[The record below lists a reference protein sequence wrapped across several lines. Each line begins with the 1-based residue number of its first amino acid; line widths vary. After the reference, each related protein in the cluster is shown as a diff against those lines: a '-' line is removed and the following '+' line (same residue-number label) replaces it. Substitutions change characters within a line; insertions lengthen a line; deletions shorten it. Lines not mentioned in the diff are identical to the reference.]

1 MKRKNVS
8 ETKQET
14 SFELYWLPGESVA
27 VLSNPAYELTSRQL
41 AILER
46 LEQNA
51 RVEVTDLSKILE
63 VSEVTIRKDL
73 QELEQ
78 LSILKR
84 VHGGAIST
92 HRTKWN
98 PSLEN
103 RLETQSDGKLAIA
116 RAALD
121 LVRDGDTLILDAGT
135 TTLALARHLRGRRR
149 NLTVIT
155 NSLPVMAELS
165 NSDYDLVTVGGTLR
179 QHSLAMIGPLAVA
192 SLSKLHA
199 DVAFIGAT
207 AASLERGLCTP
218 NILEAETKAAMVKAA
233 SERVALIDYSK
244 MGQASLAPFASWTEI
259 EALITDETLDHKMT
273 AYLQNQHVK
282 VIVAQREPAMKP
294 LGSGTNE

>member
-1 MKRKNVS
+1 
-8 ETKQET
+8 
-14 SFELYWLPGESVA
+14 VA
-27 VLSNPAYELTSRQL
+27 VLSSPAYDLSGRQL

-46 LEQNA
+46 LEQNS

-78 LSILKR
+78 LSLLKR

-103 RLETQSDGKLAIA
+103 RLEVQSDSKLAIA
-116 RAALD
+116 KAALE
-121 LVRDGDTLILDAGT
+121 LIHDGDTIILDAGT

-149 NLTVIT
+149 NLTIIT

-165 NSDYDLVTVGGTLR
+165 NSDYDLVALGGMFR
-179 QHSLAMIGPLAVA
+179 QHSLAMIGPLTV
-192 SLSKLHA
+192 SNLSKLHA
-199 DVAFIGAT
+199 DIAFVGAT

-218 NILEAETKAAMVKAA
+218 NIIEAETKAAMVTAA
-233 SERVALIDYSK
+233 SDRVALIDYSK

-259 EALITDETLDHKMT
+259 QALITDETLDGKMT
-273 AYLQNQHVK
+273 TYLQNQHVK
-282 VIVAQREPAMKP
+282 VIVAQRELATKP
-294 LGSGTNE
+294 QSSEMVQ

>member
-1 MKRKNVS
+1 VAA
-8 ETKQET
+8 
-14 SFELYWLPGESVA
+14 LPSP
-27 VLSNPAYELTSRQL
+27 SYELTGRQL
-41 AILER
+41 AILEQ
-46 LEQNA
+46 LEQTS
-51 RVEVTDLSKILE
+51 RVEVTDLSKTLE
-63 VSEVTIRKDL
+63 VSEVTVRKDL

-78 LSILKR
+78 LSLLKR

-103 RLETQSDGKLAIA
+103 RLDTRSDGKLAIA
-116 RAALD
+116 RAALE

-165 NSDYDLVTVGGTLR
+165 NSDYDIVTVGGTLR

-192 SLSKLHA
+192 SLAKLHA
-199 DVAFIGAT
+199 DIAFIGAT

-233 SERVALIDYSK
+233 SERVALIDHSK
-244 MGQASLAPFASWTEI
+244 LGQASLAPFATWEEI
-259 EALITDETLDHKMT
+259 QALITDETLDGKITNH
-273 AYLQNQHVK
+273 LQNQNVK
-282 VIVAQREPAMKP
+282 IIVAVR
-294 LGSGTNE
+294 GN

>member
-1 MKRKNVS
+1 M
-8 ETKQET
+8 
-14 SFELYWLPGESVA
+14 A
-27 VLSNPAYELTSRQL
+27 ALSNPAYEISSRQR

-46 LEQNA
+46 LEHST
-51 RVEVTDLSKILE
+51 RVEVVELSAALA

-78 LSILKR
+78 LSFLKR

-103 RLETQSDGKLAIA
+103 RLETQSDSKLAIA
-116 RAALD
+116 KAALE
-121 LVRDGDTLILDAGT
+121 LIHDGDTIILDAGT

-149 NLTVIT
+149 NLTIIT
-155 NSLPVMAELS
+155 NSLPIMAELS
-165 NSDYDLVTVGGTLR
+165 NSDYDIVALGGMFR
-179 QHSLAMIGPLAVA
+179 QHSLAMIGPLTVA
-192 SLSKLHA
+192 NLSKLHA
-199 DVAFIGAT
+199 DIAFVGAT

-218 NILEAETKAAMVKAA
+218 NIIEAETKTAMVKAA

-259 EALITDETLDHKMT
+259 QALITDETLDGKMT
-273 AYLQNQHVK
+273 AYLQNQNVK
-282 VIVAQREPAMKP
+282 VIVAHRDNKP
-294 LGSGTNE
+294 QGSETV

>member
-1 MKRKNVS
+1 VD
-8 ETKQET
+8 
-14 SFELYWLPGESVA
+14 YGDSVA
-27 VLSNPAYELTSRQL
+27 ALPSPSYELSGRQR

-46 LEQNA
+46 LEQTA
-51 RVEVTDLSKILE
+51 RVEVTDLSKILG

-78 LSILKR
+78 LSLLKR

-103 RLETQSDGKLAIA
+103 RLGAQSDSKLAIA
-116 RAALD
+116 KAAIE
-121 LVRDGDTLILDAGT
+121 LVHDGDTLILDAGT
-135 TTLALARHLRGRRR
+135 TTLALARHLRGRRH

-155 NSLPVMAELS
+155 NSLPVLAELS
-165 NSDYDLVTVGGTLR
+165 NSDYDLVVIGGMFR

-192 SLSKLHA
+192 CLAKLHA
-199 DVAFIGAT
+199 DIAFVGAT

-218 NILEAETKAAMVKAA
+218 NIIEAETKAAMVKAA

-244 MGQASLAPFASWTEI
+244 IGQASLAPFASWTEI
-259 EALITDETLDHKMT
+259 QALITDETLDVKT
-273 AYLQNQHVK
+273 TNYLQNQNVK
-282 VIVAQREPAMKP
+282 VVVAQVDTKP
-294 LGSGTNE
+294 QRSVM